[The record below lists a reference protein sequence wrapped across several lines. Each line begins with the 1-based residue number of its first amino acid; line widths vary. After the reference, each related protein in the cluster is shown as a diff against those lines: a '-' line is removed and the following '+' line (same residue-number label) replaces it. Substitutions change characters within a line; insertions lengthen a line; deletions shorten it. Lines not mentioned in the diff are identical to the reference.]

1 MERMGKEKDPE
12 ITKLKETME
21 TFFST
26 LKDILTRMDLDEIA
40 DTYSKR
46 IDEYILQSQK
56 TKGLNFISGMFTIT
70 YVTAETFSLTMEL
83 YYQNQE
89 KEWIKEESKTARS
102 TKYLKREA
110 LAKLKEEKKIIY
122 EINPP
127 KSIEA

>member
-1 MERMGKEKDPE
+1 MKRMEKEKDPE

-56 TKGLNFISGMFTIT
+56 T
-70 YVTAETFSLTMEL
+70 
-83 YYQNQE
+83 
-89 KEWIKEESKTARS
+89 RD
-102 TKYLKREA
+102 
-110 LAKLKEEKKIIY
+110 
-122 EINPP
+122 
-127 KSIEA
+127 

>member
-46 IDEYILQSQK
+46 IDEYILQSQ
-56 TKGLNFISGMFTIT
+56 N
-70 YVTAETFSLTMEL
+70 
-83 YYQNQE
+83 
-89 KEWIKEESKTARS
+89 
-102 TKYLKREA
+102 
-110 LAKLKEEKKIIY
+110 
-122 EINPP
+122 
-127 KSIEA
+127 

>member
-1 MERMGKEKDPE
+1 
-12 ITKLKETME
+12 
-21 TFFST
+21 
-26 LKDILTRMDLDEIA
+26 
-40 DTYSKR
+40 
-46 IDEYILQSQK
+46 
-56 TKGLNFISGMFTIT
+56 MFTIT

-83 YYQNQE
+83 YYQNKE

-102 TKYLKREA
+102 IKYLKREA

>member
-1 MERMGKEKDPE
+1 MKRMGKEKDPE

-56 TKGLNFISGMFTIT
+56 T
-70 YVTAETFSLTMEL
+70 
-83 YYQNQE
+83 
-89 KEWIKEESKTARS
+89 RD
-102 TKYLKREA
+102 
-110 LAKLKEEKKIIY
+110 
-122 EINPP
+122 
-127 KSIEA
+127 